1 MKGEV
6 KQKLSLD
13 RRAREIAGRPAWFRL
28 HRRIAIAN
36 QVRLQLVRRLLTSSL
51 FKEKILAAEAVGTV
65 ENSERVFC
73 GEFSKRGG
81 NGGKPAFWVFH
92 GFHGAAVSTA
102 SVGAPHT

>member
-36 QVRLQLVRRLLTSSL
+36 QVRVQLVRRLLTSSL

-65 ENSERVFC
+65 ENLLF
-73 GEFSKRGG
+73 GFST
-81 NGGKPAFWVFH
+81 
-92 GFHGAAVSTA
+92 VSTERQL
-102 SVGAPHT
+102 PQLLLELRILEQ